1 MVNST
6 VVLLAAWLLL
16 VLASPTYAYVDP
28 GSGAMLAQLLLGG
41 AAGAVVLVRVY
52 WNRLRALIGLRQRER
67 NTDQKA

>member
-16 VLASPTYAYVDP
+16 ALASPAYAYVDP
-28 GSGAMLAQLLLGG
+28 GSGAMLTQLLLGG